1 MKSRMAQALAR
12 RDAQEVVDRA
22 SGTPTVASPFAATRA
37 MAMLVPN
44 FRELPDDAADHP
56 LQNADG
62 EFLFLVGYSA
72 LGGPDVL
79 G

>member
-12 RDAQEVVDRA
+12 RDAHEVVGRVVGA
-22 SGTPTVASPFAATRA
+22 PATPAPFAATRV
-37 MAMLVPN
+37 MAMLVAN
-44 FRELPDDAADHP
+44 VRELPDDAADHP
-56 LQNADG
+56 LQNANG